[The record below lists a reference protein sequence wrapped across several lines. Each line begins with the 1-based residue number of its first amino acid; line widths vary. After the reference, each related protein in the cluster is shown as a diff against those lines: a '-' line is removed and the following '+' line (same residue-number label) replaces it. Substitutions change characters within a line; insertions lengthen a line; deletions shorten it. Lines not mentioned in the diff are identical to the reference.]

1 MLRRRGHCFCF
12 SKGLCRGSVCTFA
25 LNHFKVSNR
34 DNINLKCY
42 LAACHLCDTW
52 GGPHT
57 CCRRVV
63 GLPACRP
70 AGCVFHYVP
79 SCRLHQEIR
88 RQTICAIH
96 KCSHTG
102 CLQQSREERH
112 ALDLWTTACR
122 HLCQTMQIEDFFFFF
137 SGGKENLSRPDIS
150 P

>member
-63 GLPACRP
+63 GLYQRVDQLAASFTTCRP
-70 AGCVFHYVP
+70 VVCTKRYDDKPSVRYINAATLAAFNKAGRNAMLWICGQ
-79 SCRLHQEIR
+79 LHAG
-88 RQTICAIH
+88 ICARPC
-96 KCSHTG
+96 K
-102 CLQQSREERH
+102 SR
-112 ALDLWTTACR
+112 T
-122 HLCQTMQIEDFFFFF
+122 FFFFF
-137 SGGKENLSRPDIS
+137 FGG
-150 P
+150 